1 MTFKFFYLNFCF
13 FRLFLDYTHFR
24 WFSFLI
30 FSISYGLCF
39 LFSPHFMVLNFLKIF
54 PLKKSFGN
62 SIVTSGYI
70 LGLGLG
76 LRSSQLKTFFFCKFW
91 NSDWRSWRIQDFCLL
106 SCHFMKWIIDDA
118 LLQIL
123 NMTAAVF
130 ANWILKNRQCET
142 TKGQRG
148 S

>member
-70 LGLGLG
+70 SGLGLG
-76 LRSSQLKTFFFCKFW
+76 LRSSQLKTFFF
-91 NSDWRSWRIQDFCLL
+91 
-106 SCHFMKWIIDDA
+106 
-118 LLQIL
+118 LQIL
-123 NMTAAVF
+123 EF
-130 ANWILKNRQCET
+130 WLEILKDSRFLFAVMPLYEMNYWWCSATNIKYWPQLSLLIEFKKSET